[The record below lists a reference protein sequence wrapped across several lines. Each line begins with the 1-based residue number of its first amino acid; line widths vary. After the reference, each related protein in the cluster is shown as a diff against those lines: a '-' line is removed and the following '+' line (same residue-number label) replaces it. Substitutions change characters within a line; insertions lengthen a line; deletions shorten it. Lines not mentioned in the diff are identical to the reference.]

1 MDISYNKYCSEQLR
15 LISDFDK
22 IQEIFEIVLKN
33 LYHLNSYLNK
43 INNIF
48 TYGIGNEYE
57 NQLVPDNSID
67 FIFSFSTLHWVPI
80 LSEYKSFE
88 GSLYIPITDCLSVG
102 GIFSCNILIQEDQGS
117 ENEEKKKKKTSNWA
131 DSDQDDESYIGSII
145 SVAGIFFKN
154 AIRCDKN
161 RVDSILDD
169 FVQRLHLKY
178 KLNPNDF
185 QFHLCN
191 LYLSFLKE
199 N

>member
-88 GSLYIPITDCLSVG
+88 GSLYIPITDFG

-117 ENEEKKKKKTSNWA
+117 ENEEKSKSIYYSMIKVKNILR
-131 DSDQDDESYIGSII
+131 EMSYE
-145 SVAGIFFKN
+145 
-154 AIRCDKN
+154 
-161 RVDSILDD
+161 SILS
-169 FVQRLHLKY
+169 R
-178 KLNPNDF
+178 
-185 QFHLCN
+185 
-191 LYLSFLKE
+191 KE
-199 N
+199 VEMNINIQLTNQQIILV